1 MILIKKIEQY
11 EDYYIHLCDPIKNN
25 IIPDGNFFR
34 IIYST
39 HDVTLNGIYLE
50 IELKNVICEKHY
62 NKYKYSFNVNA
73 HSDIIAKI
81 KNIEE
86 SLLKKIKFNKNPCF
100 KIYEQFVN
108 GNIKLFAESQSH
120 KNLRFVLKMS
130 GIWENEHNYGL
141 TYKFIHINENCGYPS
156 VLK

>member
-1 MILIKKIEQY
+1 MILIKKLDQY

-50 IELKNVICEKHY
+50 IELKNVTCEKHY
-62 NKYKYSFNVNA
+62 NKYKYSFNVNT
-73 HSDIIAKI
+73 HNDLINKI

-86 SLLKKIKFNKNPCF
+86 SLLNKITFNKKSCF
-100 KIYEQFVN
+100 KIYEQFLN
-108 GNIKLFAESQSH
+108 GNLKLFAESQSH
-120 KNLRFVLKMS
+120 KNMRVVLKIS
-130 GIWENEHNYGL
+130 GIWENEDNYGL
-141 TYKFIHINENCGYPS
+141 TYKFIHINEDCYPS

>member
-1 MILIKKIEQY
+1 MILIKKIDQY

-50 IELKNVICEKHY
+50 IELKNVQCEKHY
-62 NKYKYSFNVNA
+62 NKYKYSFNVNE
-73 HSDIIAKI
+73 HSNIIDKI

-86 SLLKKIKFNKNPCF
+86 SLLNKIKFNKKPCF
-100 KIYEQFVN
+100 KIYEQFIN
-108 GNIKLFAESQSH
+108 GNIKLFVECQSN
-120 KNLRFVLKMS
+120 KNIRVVLKMS
-130 GIWENEHNYGL
+130 GIWENEYNYGL
-141 TYKFIHINENCGYPS
+141 TYKFINIHEDC
-156 VLK
+156 

>member
-1 MILIKKIEQY
+1 MILIKKIDQY

-50 IELKNVICEKHY
+50 IELKNVQCEKHY
-62 NKYKYSFNVNA
+62 NKYKYSFNVSD
-73 HSDIIAKI
+73 HSNIIDKI

-86 SLLKKIKFNKNPCF
+86 SLLNKIKFNKKPCF
-100 KIYEQFVN
+100 KIYEQFIN
-108 GNIKLFAESQSH
+108 GNIKLFVECQSN
-120 KNLRFVLKMS
+120 KNIRVVLKMS

-141 TYKFIHINENCGYPS
+141 TYKFININADC
-156 VLK
+156 

>member
-1 MILIKKIEQY
+1 MILIKKIDQY

-50 IELKNVICEKHY
+50 IELKNVQCEKHY
-62 NKYKYSFNVNA
+62 NKYKYSFNVNEN
-73 HSDIIAKI
+73 SNIIDKI

-86 SLLKKIKFNKNPCF
+86 SLLNKIKFNKKPCF
-100 KIYEQFVN
+100 KIYEQFIN
-108 GNIKLFAESQSH
+108 GNIKLFVECQSN
-120 KNLRFVLKMS
+120 KKIRVVLKMS

-141 TYKFIHINENCGYPS
+141 TYKFINIHEDY
-156 VLK
+156 